1 MGNIKTIISNHNKAV
16 ISKSTRTNN
25 QTKNSCN
32 CRKPN
37 ECPMDENCNVE
48 SVIYQAE
55 VTTET
60 AKETYIGLCDTAFK
74 LRYKNHVS
82 SFRNERYKHSTEL
95 STVEPRLTRTP
106 RYYDQDFM
114 AQRWSH

>member
-1 MGNIKTIISNHNKAV
+1 MRSSVTSKKLTLVVLASTVTLKLSYSCMGNINAIISIHNKAV

-25 QTKNSCN
+25 QTKKSFN

-37 ECPMDENCNVE
+37 ECPMDGNCNVE

-60 AKETYIGLCDTAFK
+60 AKETYIGLCDTGS
-74 LRYKNHVS
+74 NCVI
-82 SFRNERYKHSTEL
+82 ET
-95 STVEPRLTRTP
+95 
-106 RYYDQDFM
+106 M
-114 AQRWSH
+114 